1 MVSIYVGD
9 LIYTGNDDKMIRDF
23 KKCMKEEFD
32 MTDLGQ
38 MKYFLDIISDTTHWW
53 DQSVSKEI
61 HV

>member
-23 KKCMKEEFD
+23 KKCMKEVFD

-38 MKYFLDIISDTTHWW
+38 MKYFLDI
-53 DQSVSKEI
+53 
-61 HV
+61 